1 MRRVLLVKERFQL
14 ARWKQW
20 KMLSSELMDA

>member
-1 MRRVLLVKERFQL
+1 VLLVKERFQL